1 MGADFYDRVQYSV
14 WDYFVEV
21 SLLGRN
27 DNLSEDDPADGD
39 MVNDH
44 LDKKSVL
51 KRKRG
56 WDLKEYKALNNRQDK
71 VMKLI
76 L

>member
-1 MGADFYDRVQYSV
+1 MEIYPKWKMIVNIKMIFKVQIKK
-14 WDYFVEV
+14 FNF
-21 SLLGRN
+21 LLGI
-27 DNLSEDDPADGD
+27 S
-39 MVNDH
+39 
-44 LDKKSVL
+44 LDKAFFNWFISQQLQAKNNI
-51 KRKRG
+51 KRG

>member
-1 MGADFYDRVQYSV
+1 MIFKLQIKKFNFILGINWDRE
-14 WDYFVEV
+14 F
-21 SLLGRN
+21 L
-27 DNLSEDDPADGD
+27 NLFISQQLQAK
-39 MVNDH
+39 NNI
-44 LDKKSVL
+44 
-51 KRKRG
+51 KRG

>member
-1 MGADFYDRVQYSV
+1 MIVNIKMIFKVQIKKFNFPLGIS
-14 WDYFVEV
+14 WDKAFLNWFISQQLQVK
-21 SLLGRN
+21 N
-27 DNLSEDDPADGD
+27 NI
-39 MVNDH
+39 
-44 LDKKSVL
+44 
-51 KRKRG
+51 KRG

>member
-1 MGADFYDRVQYSV
+1 MIFKLQIKK
-14 WDYFVEV
+14 FNF
-21 SLLGRN
+21 LLGINWDREFL
-27 DNLSEDDPADGD
+27 NLFISQQLQAK
-39 MVNDH
+39 N
-44 LDKKSVL
+44 SI
-51 KRKRG
+51 KRG